1 MTTLN
6 TPSGNE
12 SLPPFAATLLT
23 LEPRTVPS
31 NAAGAGVVR
40 WLEQVAATA
49 ATAGVVG
56 ASGAPVYRLR
66 APVAVPEEQPLDAFD
81 ALLVETE
88 ADPKQAEMLAAG
100 RQWVAQ
106 AFYKDEH
113 RTLAGLRLAA
123 GLSQRQLG
131 ERFGIGQQH
140 ISRYE
145 SGKHKPSLDTA
156 HQMARALGVDLDTY
170 FNAWQATVAT
180 TTPVPKP

>member
-12 SLPPFAATLLT
+12 SLPRYVMTLLT
-23 LEPRTVPS
+23 PEPSALPS
-31 NAAGAGVVR
+31 NTAGNPVHWWGR
-40 WLEQVAATA
+40 VAA
-49 ATAGVVG
+49 ATVAFGPGV
-56 ASGAPVYRLR
+56 AQVYRMR
-66 APVAVPEEQPLDAFD
+66 AAAAEPEAQSPDAFD
-81 ALLVETE
+81 ELVAEAE
-88 ADPKQAEMLAAG
+88 ADPAQAELLAAG

-106 AFYKDEH
+106 AFYQDEH

-131 ERFGIGQQH
+131 ERCGLGQQH

-156 HQMARALGVDLDTY
+156 HEMARALYVDSDTY
-170 FNAWQATVAT
+170 FTAWQATVAT
-180 TTPVPKP
+180 APAGTKP

>member
-1 MTTLN
+1 
-6 TPSGNE
+6 
-12 SLPPFAATLLT
+12 
-23 LEPRTVPS
+23 
-31 NAAGAGVVR
+31 
-40 WLEQVAATA
+40 
-49 ATAGVVG
+49 
-56 ASGAPVYRLR
+56 
-66 APVAVPEEQPLDAFD
+66 VPEEHPLDAFD
-81 ALLVETE
+81 ALLAEAE

-131 ERFGIGQQH
+131 ERCGIGQQH

-180 TTPVPKP
+180 TTHAPKP